1 MREICSLGE
10 TGCTHCCHVYLSFP
24 SLSVTGPLRSSVQ
37 AELQQ
42 QEDLLYRERKERERI
57 IASYRRKV
65 EEHKARAE
73 KVDRRVRMIDSGP
86 VSHFVTSRQW
96 VNR

>member
-1 MREICSLGE
+1 M
-10 TGCTHCCHVYLSFP
+10 YLLFP
-24 SLSVTGPLRSSVQ
+24 SLSITGSLRSSVQ

-42 QEDLLYRERKERERI
+42 QEDLLYKERKERERI

-73 KVDRRVRMIDSGP
+73 KVDRRVRMITYLHRNILCVICVLVLSATL
-86 VSHFVTSRQW
+86 SH
-96 VNR
+96 